1 MFAPSN
7 RSNEEEETMHAPT
20 APAADERLS
29 PDLQQKAADNL
40 PIGYLR
46 TFAVLL
52 VLAHHAVL
60 AYHPYAPAPL
70 SSLLAEPRWWKAFP
84 VLDPQRSDL
93 VALFAGWNDIF
104 FMALLFFVSG
114 LFVSRSLAHKGAK
127 LFLGR
132 RLQRLGLPFLVLA
145 AIVAPVAYYP
155 AYLATAA
162 PGGISGFA
170 RVWLSLGE
178 WPSGPAWFLWLLLAF
193 AAVAAGLFAL
203 RPGWAESLARSLSAV
218 TARPVVCF
226 ALLIAITALVY
237 LPLASVVGPLHWTI
251 FGPFA
256 FQTSRLLHYAL
267 YFFGGIVIGA
277 QGLEQGLLAPGGRLA
292 QRWPLWAGGALLAY
306 AFAVAAAVAAFA
318 EGASAA
324 TLAIANLGFV
334 VSCAASCFA
343 LLALFLRF
351 VRTPRPVFD
360 SLRGNAYGMY
370 VVHYAFASWLQHAF
384 LRAPLPALGKA
395 TGVILATVVLSWAAS
410 AALRQVP
417 AIRRVL

>member
-1 MFAPSN
+1 MFAPSK
-7 RSNEEEETMHAPT
+7 RSNDKEETMRVQKT
-20 APAADERLS
+20 PATGEQLS
-29 PDLQQKAADNL
+29 PEPPDNL

-84 VLDPQRSDL
+84 VLDAQRTEL

-114 LFVSRSLAHKGAK
+114 LFVSRSLVHRGAK

-132 RLQRLGLPFLVLA
+132 RLLRLGLPFLGLA
-145 AIVAPVAYYP
+145 AIVAPIAYYP
-155 AYLATAA
+155 AYLGTEA
-162 PGGISGFA
+162 PEGIGGYA

-178 WPSGPAWFLWLLLAF
+178 WPSGPAWFLFLLLVF
-193 AAVAAGLFAL
+193 DAVAAGLFAL
-203 RPGWAESLARSLSAV
+203 RPGWAESLARPLSAV
-218 TARPVVCF
+218 TTRPVLCF
-226 ALLIAITALVY
+226 ALLIAITAVAY

-292 QRWPLWAGGALLAY
+292 RRWPLWTGAALLAY
-306 AFAVAAAVAAFA
+306 VFAVGAFVAAFA
-318 EGASAA
+318 EDSSAA
-324 TLAIANLGFV
+324 TRTIANFAFV
-334 VSCAASCFA
+334 ASCAASCFA
-343 LLALFLRF
+343 LLAIFLRF
-351 VRTPRPVFD
+351 VRTPRPLYD
-360 SLRGNAYGMY
+360 SLRANAYGMY
-370 VVHYAFASWLQHAF
+370 VVHYAFASWLPYAL

-395 TGVILATVVLSWAAS
+395 TVAVLATVVMSWLAT
-410 AALRQVP
+410 AALRQLP
-417 AIRRVL
+417 AVRRVL

>member
-7 RSNEEEETMHAPT
+7 RSNEEDEAMHAQT
-20 APAADERLS
+20 APAAGERLS
-29 PDLQQKAADNL
+29 PESQQKAPDNL

-70 SSLLAEPRWWKAFP
+70 SSLLSEPRWWKAFP
-84 VLDPQRSDL
+84 VLDAQRSEL

-114 LFVSRSLAHKGAK
+114 LFVSRSLARKGAK

-132 RLQRLGLPFLVLA
+132 RLLRLGLPFLGLA
-145 AIVAPVAYYP
+145 AIVAPLAYYP
-155 AYLATAA
+155 AYLATEA
-162 PGGISGFA
+162 PEGIAGFA

-178 WPSGPAWFLWLLLAF
+178 WPSGPAWFLALLLAF
-193 AAVAAGLFAL
+193 DAVAAGLFAL
-203 RPGWAESLARSLSAV
+203 RPGWAESLARPLSAV
-218 TARPVVCF
+218 TTRPVFCF
-226 ALLIAITALVY
+226 ALLITTTALAY
-237 LPLASVVGPLHWTI
+237 LPPASAIGPLHWTV

-256 FQTSRLLHYAL
+256 FQTSRLLHYA
-267 YFFGGIVIGA
+267 
-277 QGLEQGLLAPGGRLA
+277 
-292 QRWPLWAGGALLAY
+292 GALLAY
-306 AFAVAAAVAAFA
+306 AFAVGAAVAAFA
-318 EGASAA
+318 EDASAA
-324 TLAIANLGFV
+324 TLAIAHLGFV

-343 LLALFLRF
+343 LLAIFVRF
-351 VRTPRPVFD
+351 VRTPRPLYD
-360 SLRGNAYGMY
+360 SLRANSYGMY
-370 VVHYAFASWLQHAF
+370 VVHYAFASWLPYAL
-384 LRAPLPALGKA
+384 LRAPLPALAKA
-395 TGVILATVVLSWAAS
+395 TTAVLATVVLSWAAT